1 MVKFLLETE
10 SIITVQRRY
19 KRKFNKSPPNRN
31 LIRKWVQQFSE
42 VGDVKKRK
50 SPGKTKVSKQ
60 PMRSECIS

>member
-19 KRKFNKSPPNRN
+19 KRKFNKSPPERN
-31 LIRKWVQQFSE
+31 LIRKWVKQFIE

-50 SPGKTKVSKQ
+50 SPGKPKVSKQ
-60 PMRSECIS
+60 RMRSERIW